1 MSTEAEERITRI
13 EPTILILIDIIVP
26 QTIGVFNNIREN
38 SNENKVL
45 DEEMTVE
52 ADIDVS
58 SKLQLNR
65 TPLTIVLRRINGA
78 VERYRDNVR
87 GS

>member
-1 MSTEAEERITRI
+1 M
-13 EPTILILIDIIVP
+13 
-26 QTIGVFNNIREN
+26 GVFINIREN

-65 TPLTIVLRRINGA
+65 TPLTIVLKRISGA
-78 VERYRDNVR
+78 IERYRDNV
-87 GS
+87 